1 MNSRRAIV
9 GLINHSCLRVHLHYF
24 TSTILADLKR
34 EVVFLLM
41 GVPALEAEFT
51 DVDLKD
57 ALRVCLVMAAEES
70 FQREIKAL

>member
-1 MNSRRAIV
+1 
-9 GLINHSCLRVHLHYF
+9 
-24 TSTILADLKR
+24 
-34 EVVFLLM
+34 M

-70 FQREIKAL
+70 FQREIKALWQRAPIPRDSVWRKINPLNTINPSNTTFWEDVVQIRR